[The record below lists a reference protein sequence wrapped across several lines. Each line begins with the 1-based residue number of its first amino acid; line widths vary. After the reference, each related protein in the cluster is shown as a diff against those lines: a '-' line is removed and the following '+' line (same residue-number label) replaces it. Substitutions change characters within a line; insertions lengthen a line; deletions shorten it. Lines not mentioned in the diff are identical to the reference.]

1 MKYLRICILSVLV
14 ISTFLIITAGTKSA
28 SEKSTN
34 SAIPVIKDIILPN
47 NLLTGKKIFD
57 NYCIACHGSSGKGD
71 GPEAYQLEIKP
82 TDFTSGLYKFKST
95 PYGTLPTEE
104 DIVNTLKLGVRTTA
118 MLPQLQLNDEQMHNV
133 AEYILRFSPK
143 NEKTGIPITIP
154 ASPERT
160 NTLISF
166 KDTLSGLY
174 VHPNGTLTSTETF
187 QTYEEWGG
195 ANGVNIVGLT
205 EGQVY
210 KISVRAKNGDGKM
223 TAWSDV
229 ENGIPIKGPAPQLN
243 VSLGVDIISGNG
255 QVKGAFT
262 KESLLKLQTPIRN
275 DLMTIIENVQSLFS
289 ILLGALVVIL
299 GTALLTMYNALSKTR
314 VIDRKVR
321 LVPKILQKE
330 ASVVFGEYSQKNPNG
345 TYEYSFAQHKRL
357 HKLSRASL
365 FSDRKS
371 TRLNSSHTDISR
383 MPSSA

>member
-160 NTLISF
+160 NTLISLGKNLF
-166 KDTLSGLY
+166 KMYCASCHGNDAKGDGPLAKTMTDYKKSPI
-174 VHPNGTLTSTETF
+174 HPANLTFRPLKRGNSS
-187 QTYEEWGG
+187 EW
-195 ANGVNIVGLT
+195 L
-205 EGQVY
+205 Y
-210 KISVRAKNGDGKM
+210 KIVS
-223 TAWSDV
+223 
-229 ENGIPIKGPAPQLN
+229 NGIEGTPMPPFEQVFKPKEKWAVVYFLGSIKKNNFTTNRKGMGMMGGIILPPI
-243 VSLGVDIISGNG
+243 
-255 QVKGAFT
+255 
-262 KESLLKLQTPIRN
+262 
-275 DLMTIIENVQSLFS
+275 
-289 ILLGALVVIL
+289 
-299 GTALLTMYNALSKTR
+299 
-314 VIDRKVR
+314 
-321 LVPKILQKE
+321 
-330 ASVVFGEYSQKNPNG
+330 
-345 TYEYSFAQHKRL
+345 
-357 HKLSRASL
+357 
-365 FSDRKS
+365 
-371 TRLNSSHTDISR
+371 
-383 MPSSA
+383 